1 MQEQSNH
8 TDPDRWIVNLLQ
20 QQPLS
25 TPQLFET
32 AFETAMHV
40 AQLPFARVVRLRH
53 ETHLRLDAVADTAG
67 FRYQAGQEFPVDH
80 LLDGEVIRR
89 RDALAISDL
98 VASPLA
104 RHPEVL
110 AAGVRSYVGVPL
122 WLRNQQIYGVLSMAS
137 QTPQRWGPEVLLRAA
152 MIGRWLGQEIE
163 IRQISR
169 ELHAKSHRLATMTQ
183 EMQHLQSQIEQGSIR
198 DTVTDLLNNRY
209 FNKLLQTEAARAQRH
224 AYPLSLLLLFP
235 DDYSRVGQQWGLDFG
250 ATVLRSIGVLLRRHL
265 RTIDNA
271 ARYTEEMFAILLPQT
286 DISGSAIV
294 ANRIRTTIGGHRF
307 QAPSGEVFQTSASL
321 GIAGLHVQDDDPAAG
336 MISRARRALEQARK
350 AGGNRVIVASSSP
363 QS

>member
-1 MQEQSNH
+1 MQEQSFSQ
-8 TDPDRWIVNLLQ
+8 DPDRWIAQLLQ
-20 QQPLS
+20 QQNLS

-32 AFETAMHV
+32 AFETAMQV
-40 AQLPFARVVRLRH
+40 TRLPFARVARLRH
-53 ETHLRLDAVADTAG
+53 ETHLRMEALVDSIG
-67 FRYQAGQEFPVDH
+67 LKYQAGHEFPVDQ

-89 RDALAISDL
+89 QDALAIPDL
-98 VASPLA
+98 MASPFA

-110 AAGVRSYVGVPL
+110 ASGVRSYVGIPL
-122 WLRNQQIYGVLSMAS
+122 WQRNQQIYGVLSLVD
-137 QTPQRWGPEVLLRAA
+137 QKPHQWGAEALLRAS
-152 MIGRWLGQEIE
+152 MIGRWLGHEIE
-163 IRQISR
+163 LRQLSR
-169 ELHAKSHRLATMTQ
+169 ELTTKSHRLASMAQ
-183 EMQHLQSQIEQGSIR
+183 ELQRLQNQVEQGSIR

-235 DDYSRVGQQWGLDFG
+235 DSYPRHSQQWGMDFG
-250 ATVLRSIGVLLRRHL
+250 ATMLRSIGVLLRRHL

-307 QAPSGEVFQTSASL
+307 NTPSGETIQTTGSL
-321 GIAGLHVQDDDPAAG
+321 GISGLNVQDDDPAAG

-350 AGGNRVIVASSSP
+350 AGGNRVIVASSTP
-363 QS
+363 QA